1 MLFTVILLYG
11 VCWAP
16 IKIYQFLLDHGW
28 MGFCSELSLILL
40 THSYFAC
47 HWIAM
52 ASSAINPIIYSFLSL
67 SFRVSFVELLAKA
80 AQLSIFFLKQNDFW
94 KITKNFR
101 ESLSVRKSQTISLKT
116 VSTNV

>member
-67 SFRVSFVELLAKA
+67 SFRVSFVDLLAKA
-80 AQLSIFFLKQNDFW
+80 AQLSNFF
-94 KITKNFR
+94 
-101 ESLSVRKSQTISLKT
+101 SKT
-116 VSTNV
+116 ERLLENYKKFS